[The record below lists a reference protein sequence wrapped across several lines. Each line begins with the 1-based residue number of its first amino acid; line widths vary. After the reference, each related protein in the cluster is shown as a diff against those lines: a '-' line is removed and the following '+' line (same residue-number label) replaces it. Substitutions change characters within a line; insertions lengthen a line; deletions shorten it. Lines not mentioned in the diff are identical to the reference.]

1 MFLVSN
7 LSGISRIEES
17 LNERHVIL
25 LLFVKPSDEFA
36 NTIIPKF
43 NYYHHLSNR
52 YCSIY
57 AAGFGQDP
65 YTEQYSDKI
74 SLPGVNNETWWYSD
88 QCFLEMVDELE
99 QRLPTWHDTGEPQ
112 LVMLQSN
119 PGGKDV
125 LNFQNYAALDL
136 AHGLRKKYFD
146 SIPRLLTS
154 LVKSSRKEVTALEVL
169 KDTNR
174 RVRLRKVLEAGLD
187 SSKMVPAPVQKLL
200 KDELFYHTSISKK
213 MRLF

>member
-1 MFLVSN
+1 MVSVHN
-7 LSGISRIEES
+7 FIGITTNEQR

-57 AAGFGQDP
+57 AAGFGKAHAMAN
-65 YTEQYSDKI
+65 YSDKI

-88 QCFLEMVDELE
+88 QCFLEMVDTLE
-99 QRLPTWHDTGEPQ
+99 QRLPTWQDTGEPQ
-112 LVMLQSN
+112 LLMLQSN
-119 PGGKDV
+119 PGARDI
-125 LNFQNYAALDL
+125 LNFQNYVALDL

-146 SIPRLLTS
+146 SIPRLLTAII
-154 LVKSSRKEVTALEVL
+154 KSSRKEVTALSVL
-169 KDTNR
+169 KDSTR
-174 RVRLRKVLEAGLD
+174 RVRLKKVLEASLD
-187 SSKMVPAPVQKLL
+187 ASKMVPTPVQKLL
-200 KDELFYHTSISKK
+200 KDEFFYRTAVTKK
-213 MRLF
+213 